1 MAREDARES
10 ADERLVG
17 SDRVLAVLIELAERT
32 DGATL
37 DDLAQA
43 LSSSKSTVHRALVSL
58 RRAGLATQVRRGE
71 YLLGDEFL
79 RLAFRFHAARPEW
92 VRLEPALR
100 ELAVRYGETVHY
112 AVLDGDEVIYRAKV
126 DPPEGGVRLTSSIG
140 GRNLAARTAVGKV
153 LLAAAASSEAE
164 LRERIGG
171 GGIPARTPNTIT
183 SVSALW
189 AELERTRERGYG
201 TDDQENELGINCVA
215 VPVRLDDSL
224 DPVGAVSV
232 SALAFRLPLERL
244 VNEVPAIRATVDR
257 RLGGDKTTEDQ

>member
-1 MAREDARES
+1 MVRED

-17 SDRVLAVLIELAERT
+17 SDRVLAVLTELAERT
-32 DGATL
+32 GGATL
-37 DDLAQA
+37 DELAQA
-43 LSSSKSTVHRALVSL
+43 LNSSKSTVHRALVSL

-100 ELAVRYGETVHY
+100 ELSVRYGETVHY
-112 AVLDGDEVIYRAKV
+112 AVLDGAEVIYRAKV

-140 GRNLAARTAVGKV
+140 GRNPAARTAVGKV
-153 LLAAAASSEAE
+153 LLAAVTSSETE
-164 LRERIGG
+164 LRDRIGG
-171 GGIPARTPNTIT
+171 EVPARTPNTIT

-189 AELERTRERGYG
+189 TELERTRERGYG
-201 TDDQENELGINCVA
+201 VDDQENELGINCVA
-215 VPVRLDDSL
+215 VPVRLDDAL

-232 SALAFRLPLERL
+232 SSLAFRLPLDRL
-244 VNEVPAIRATVDR
+244 VKEVPAIRATIDR
-257 RLGGDKTTEDQ
+257 QLGGG